1 MIRRIFTLFVSL
13 VATIT
18 TIFAQCPSNEIWY
31 TTTDGKI
38 VNISSTKFRSVKS
51 NTYSNGKGV
60 IKFVYDLNFIGE
72 YYIMGDNVTQIILT
86 DLENLET
93 ITIPSDAELGYNI
106 FPTNPFKGCPNLKHI
121 DWEWA
126 SEDGTYIECDC
137 SLITVAPAAGLKSF
151 TIPDEVA
158 RIDNNAFDCCKD
170 LISIKIPSSVE
181 TVRGVE
187 FKGCIN
193 LQKFS
198 GKFASGD
205 GRCLI
210 DDGEL
215 IAFAP
220 AGLTSYTIPNNV
232 TVIGYDAFA
241 NCSNLTNIT
250 LHEGVKQIKKG
261 AFAGCTNLAC
271 INFPKDITEI
281 EEGTFKDCTN
291 LKNITINTNSF
302 QGSWVNKEV
311 VEEITLGPNIILYN
325 SENFN
330 GFENLKRINA
340 NTNQLRDNSS
350 AFVGFKEIT
359 IGPNVTQLPSS
370 ILSQHEGKLTF
381 NCKQITK
388 SLTAN
393 LKTREIYIGENV
405 EYIASDSF
413 SGYTGIA
420 LAGKYIY
427 DSGNSVIV
435 NNRFVLLLNKD
446 LESYTIP
453 NNVTEISKEAF
464 KGCSKLKDLT
474 IPNGI
479 TKFGNQAFYGCIF
492 NSITVNAVTGNKL
505 PNDILDH
512 SKIVKYTG
520 KYASEDGHCLV
531 NGSTLV
537 DFVTTKDI
545 TYNIPN
551 GTTKICA
558 NAFAECKELHGVTIP
573 DSVKSIEQ
581 NAFKGCCNLKTITTT
596 NGATIASN
604 AFEGCPIDTIT
615 VSAVNGNELPN
626 KIFDPINI
634 IGYTGKFASEDGM
647 CLINNGTLVDFVYL
661 GQTEYSIPA
670 GVTTVNAKA
679 FANCISLNTLT
690 LPDSITSI
698 GEEAFT
704 GCMNLKTINCMAT
717 TPPTIRNI
725 AISEDVKICVHK
737 DFVKAY
743 KENPDW
749 MVYKKQ
755 IKAYKEAK

>member
-1 MIRRIFTLFVSL
+1 MTRRIFTLFVSL
-13 VATIT
+13 VATISV
-18 TIFAQCPSNEIWY
+18 IYAQCPSDEIWY

-38 VNISSTKFRSVKS
+38 VDISPAKFRSVKS

-60 IKFVYDLNFIGE
+60 IKFTSELYAIGE
-72 YYIMGDNVTQIILT
+72 AYIMGDNVTQIILT

-93 ITIPSDAELGYNI
+93 ITIPDDAGFATSAWNPV
-106 FPTNPFKGCPNLKHI
+106 PTNPFKGCPNLKHI
-121 DWEWA
+121 YWVLA
-126 SEDGTYIECDC
+126 SEDGKYVIDDM
-137 SLITVAPAAGLKSF
+137 SGGLVTVAPAAGLKSF
-151 TIPDEVA
+151 TIPDEVGSIA
-158 RIDNNAFDCCKD
+158 GDAFDCCKD

-181 TVRGVE
+181 YVRGVD
-187 FKGCIN
+187 FKDCIN

-198 GKFASGD
+198 GKFASSD

-210 DDGEL
+210 QDGEL
-215 IAFAP
+215 IKFAP
-220 AGLTSYTIPNNV
+220 AGLTSYTIPN
-232 TVIGYDAFA
+232 
-241 NCSNLTNIT
+241 
-250 LHEGVKQIKKG
+250 GVKQIKKG
-261 AFAGCTNLAC
+261 AFAGCTNLAR
-271 INFPKDITEI
+271 INFPKEITEV
-281 EEGTFKDCTN
+281 EEGTFEDCTN

-311 VEEITLGPNIILYN
+311 VEEITLGPNINLYN

-330 GFENLKRINA
+330 GFENLKKINID
-340 NTNQLRDNSS
+340 TNQLRDNSS
-350 AFVGFKEIT
+350 DFVGFEEIT

-381 NCKQITK
+381 NCKEITK

-393 LKTREIYIGENV
+393 LKTCEIYIGENV
-405 EYIASDSF
+405 EYIASDAF
-413 SGYTGIA
+413 SGYPGIA
-420 LAGKYIY
+420 LAGKYIC
-427 DSGNSVIV
+427 DAGNSVIV
-435 NNRFVLLLNKD
+435 NNRFVHLLNKD

-464 KGCSKLKDLT
+464 KGCSKLKNLT

-479 TKFGNQAFYGCIF
+479 TKFGNQAFNGCIF
-492 NSITVNAVTGNKL
+492 NSITVSAVTGNKL

-537 DFVTTKDI
+537 DFVTTEDI

-551 GTTKICA
+551 GMTKISA
-558 NAFAECKELHGVTIP
+558 NAFAECKKLHGVTIP

-581 NAFKGCCNLKTITTT
+581 NAFKGCSNLKTITIT

-615 VSAVNGNELPN
+615 VSAVTGNELPN
-626 KIFDPINI
+626 NIFDPINI
-634 IGYTGKFASEDGM
+634 IAYTGKNASEDGM
-647 CLINNGTLVDFVYL
+647 CLINEGALVDFVYL

-670 GVTTVNAKA
+670 GITTVNAKV

-717 TPPTIRNI
+717 TPPSIGNL
-725 AISEDVKICVHK
+725 AISEDVKILVPK
-737 DFVKAY
+737 ESVKLY

-749 MVYKKQ
+749 LVYKKQ

>member
-1 MIRRIFTLFVSL
+1 MTRRIFTLFVSL
-13 VATIT
+13 VATISV
-18 TIFAQCPSNEIWY
+18 IYAQCPSDEIWY

-38 VNISSTKFRSVKS
+38 VDISPAKFRSVKS

-60 IKFVYDLNFIGE
+60 IKFTSDLYAIDKA
-72 YYIMGDNVTQIILT
+72 YIMGDDVTQIILT

-93 ITIPSDAELGYNI
+93 ITIPDDAGIIISAWNL

-121 DWEWA
+121 YWVYA
-126 SEDGTYIECDC
+126 SEDGKYVIDETPR
-137 SLITVAPAAGLKSF
+137 LVTVAPAAGLKSF
-151 TIPDEVA
+151 TIPDEIEGIA
-158 RIDNNAFDCCKD
+158 DDAFDCCKD

-181 TVRGVE
+181 SVRGVD
-187 FKGCIN
+187 FKDCIN

-198 GKFASGD
+198 GKFASSD

-210 DDGEL
+210 QNGEL
-215 IAFAP
+215 IKFAP
-220 AGLTSYTIPNNV
+220 AGLTSYTIPN
-232 TVIGYDAFA
+232 
-241 NCSNLTNIT
+241 
-250 LHEGVKQIKKG
+250 GVKQIKKG

-271 INFPKDITEI
+271 INFPKEITEV
-281 EEGTFKDCTN
+281 EEGTFEDCTN

-311 VEEITLGPNIILYN
+311 VEEITLGPNINLYN

-330 GFENLKRINA
+330 GFENLKKINID
-340 NTNQLRDNSS
+340 TNQLRDNSS
-350 AFVGFKEIT
+350 GFVGFEEIT

-381 NCKQITK
+381 NCKEITK

-393 LKTREIYIGENV
+393 LKTCEIYIGGNV
-405 EYIASDSF
+405 EYIASDAF

-420 LAGKYIY
+420 LAGKYIC
-427 DSGNSVIV
+427 DAGNSVIV
-435 NNRFVLLLNKD
+435 NNRFVHLLNKD

-464 KGCSKLKDLT
+464 KGCSKLKNLT

-492 NSITVNAVTGNKL
+492 NSITVSAVTGNKL

-537 DFVTTKDI
+537 DFVTTEDI

-551 GTTKICA
+551 GMTKISA
-558 NAFAECKELHGVTIP
+558 NAFAECKKLHGVTIP

-581 NAFKGCCNLKTITTT
+581 NAFKGCSNLKTITIT

-615 VSAVNGNELPN
+615 VSAVTGNELPN

-634 IGYTGKFASEDGM
+634 IAYTGKNASEDGI
-647 CLINNGTLVDFVYL
+647 CLINEGALVDFVYL

-670 GVTTVNAKA
+670 GVTTVNAKV

-690 LPDSITSI
+690 LPDNITSI

-717 TPPTIRNI
+717 TPPSIGNL
-725 AISEDVKICVHK
+725 AISEDVKILVPK
-737 DFVKAY
+737 ESVKLY

-749 MVYKKQ
+749 LVYKKQ